1 VQTKTALVCGA
12 GIAGPTLAYWLKR
25 AGFAPT
31 LVERAP
37 ALRSA
42 GYVIDFWG
50 LGYEI
55 ADKMGLLPQLLSEGY
70 HVKEIRIVD
79 GEGKRISGFGTQ
91 VFDELT
97 NGRFISIGRSDLS
110 RLIFAKI
117 ADDCEV
123 IFGDTIKAIAQGKDG
138 AEVTFERTRQRDF
151 DIVIGADGLHSS
163 VRRMA
168 FGPQDQYEK
177 PLGYVVAAFEVGGY
191 RPRDED
197 VYVIH
202 EQPGR
207 QIGRFALHGDRTLFL
222 FVVAHGLDS
231 YPRTIDAQKSFIREA
246 FAGARGELSHV
257 LAELEGR
264 RELYFDR
271 VSQIR
276 INTWSHG
283 RICLIGDA
291 AFCVSL
297 LAGQGAA
304 LAMIAAYVLA
314 EELGNATCNHEAA
327 FRRYEELL
335 RPYIVRKQKAAVRFA
350 SSFAPKT
357 QLGLCVRH
365 LAMNAF
371 WIPII
376 AKIAISRDL
385 VADQF
390 KLPPYTF

>member
-12 GIAGPTLAYWLKR
+12 GIAGPTLAYWLTR

-70 HVKEIRIVD
+70 RIKELRIVD
-79 GEGKRISGFGTQ
+79 GQGRRISGFGTR

-97 NGRFISIGRSDLS
+97 GGRFVSIGRSDLS

-123 IFGDTIKAIAQGKDG
+123 IFDDTIKAIAEEKDG
-138 AEVTFERTRQRDF
+138 AQVTFEHARQRSF

-168 FGPQDQYEK
+168 FGPQEQYEK
-177 PLGYVVAAFEVGGY
+177 PLGYVVAAFEVCGY

-207 QIGRFALHGDRTLFL
+207 QIARFALHGDRTLFL
-222 FVVAHGLDS
+222 FVMASGLDT
-231 YPRTIDAQKSFIREA
+231 PDTIDAQKSFVRDA
-246 FAGARGELSHV
+246 FAGVGWEL
-257 LAELEGR
+257 
-264 RELYFDR
+264 
-271 VSQIR
+271 
-276 INTWSHG
+276 T
-283 RICLIGDA
+283 
-291 AFCVSL
+291 
-297 LAGQGAA
+297 
-304 LAMIAAYVLA
+304 AY
-314 EELGNATCNHEAA
+314 TC
-327 FRRYEELL
+327 
-335 RPYIVRKQKAAVRFA
+335 
-350 SSFAPKT
+350 
-357 QLGLCVRH
+357 
-365 LAMNAF
+365 
-371 WIPII
+371 
-376 AKIAISRDL
+376 
-385 VADQF
+385 
-390 KLPPYTF
+390 